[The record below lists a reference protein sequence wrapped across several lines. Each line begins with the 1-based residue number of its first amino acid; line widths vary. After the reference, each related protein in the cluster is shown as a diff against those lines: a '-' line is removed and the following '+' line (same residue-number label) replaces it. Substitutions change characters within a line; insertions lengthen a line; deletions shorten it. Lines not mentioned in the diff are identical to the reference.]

1 MCMSINNLGTF
12 QTARSG
18 LDYQAYSEILVFE
31 VSFHT
36 LLIIRLNYYRVT
48 QSGQIEQS
56 IILRVLDD
64 DEPEI
69 LEYFTV
75 ELTNPSGGAL
85 LANNAVSII
94 MNRTAKK
101 YSLTYIFDVSENF

>member
-1 MCMSINNLGTF
+1 MISISINNLGSF

-18 LDYQAYSEILVFE
+18 LDYQPYSETLVFE

-36 LLIIRLNYYRVT
+36 LLIVRFNCYHNT

-64 DEPEI
+64 DVPEI

-85 LANNAVSII
+85 LASNAVSI
-94 MNRTAKK
+94 
-101 YSLTYIFDVSENF
+101 